1 MADWQNEM
9 LKIETLSVGH
19 QTTLKV
25 IGRIQSENLPE
36 LSAQIAAPGVH
47 AILDLDEVTL
57 VDVEVVRFLN
67 QVESSGTQLMNCPP
81 YIREWMACDREHAKG
96 T

>member
-1 MADWQNEM
+1 M
-9 LKIETLSVGH
+9 LKIETLSAGG
-19 QTTLKV
+19 QTIQKV
-25 IGRIQSENLPE
+25 IGRLRSESLPE
-36 LSAQIAAPGVH
+36 LISQMAAHGAQ

-67 QVESSGTQLMNCPP
+67 QAESSGTRLTNCPA
-81 YIREWMACDREHAKG
+81 YIREWMTREREHATK